1 MATWQGYH
9 PRLGKKMKPAFF
21 GSSACQLF
29 GIHEPP
35 RAAAIRNTAVLLCY
49 PGVQEYNMAH
59 WAFRRLSSMLAR
71 EGIHVLRFDWSGTGD
86 SWGRPADGTMAQWV
100 SDVESA
106 AQELRDASGAESVS
120 IVGLRLGAT
129 IATLAC
135 SKETLADDLVLWE
148 PVIEGS
154 RYIAGLESADTR
166 ENRRL
171 LHHGAT
177 RRNELVGFPF
187 GEGLRSTI
195 ERIDLCG
202 SPPRGVK
209 RVLIVTESDTHKVRE
224 VERAFAAASID
235 TAYRCVP
242 ENASVTNA
250 GQPEAALL
258 ASRSLVAIADYLL
271 ARAAS

>member
-1 MATWQGYH
+1 
-9 PRLGKKMKPAFF
+9 MKPAFF

-35 RAAAIRNTAVLLCY
+35 RAAATRSRSVLLCY

-86 SWGRPADGTMAQWV
+86 SWGQPADVNVDQWID
-100 SDVESA
+100 DVGA
-106 AQELRDASGAESVS
+106 AARELRDASGADSVS

-135 SKETLADDLVLWE
+135 AKEPLADELVLWE

-154 RYIAGLESADTR
+154 RYVAGLEELDDR
-166 ENRRL
+166 ENRRF
-171 LHHGAT
+171 LHPGES

-187 GEGLRSTI
+187 RQQVRSSVD
-195 ERIDLCG
+195 RIDLYG

-209 RVLIVTESDTHKVRE
+209 RVLIVTESDTPKIRQL
-224 VERAFAAASID
+224 ERAFADASIE

-242 ENASVTNA
+242 EDAGVTNA
-250 GQPEAALL
+250 GQADSALL
-258 ASRSLVAIADYLL
+258 ASRSLVAIADHLL
-271 ARAAS
+271 GRAAS

>member
-1 MATWQGYH
+1 
-9 PRLGKKMKPAFF
+9 MKPAFF

-35 RAAAIRNTAVLLCY
+35 RAATTRNTSVLLCY

-86 SWGRPADGTMAQWV
+86 SWGRGTDGSMEQWIQ
-100 SDVESA
+100 DVGSA
-106 AQELRDASGAESVS
+106 ARELRDASGAEAVT
-120 IVGLRLGAT
+120 IIGFRLGAT

-135 SKETLADDLVLWE
+135 GKESLADDLVLWE

-154 RYIAGLESADTR
+154 QYIAGLESVDTR

-171 LHHGAT
+171 LHHGPT

-187 GEGLRSTI
+187 RESLRSNLD
-195 ERIDLCG
+195 RIDLRTC
-202 SPPRGVK
+202 PPRGAK

-224 VERAFAAASID
+224 VERSFAAASID

-242 ENASVTNA
+242 ENAAASNI
-250 GQPEAALL
+250 GQPESAML
-258 ASRSLVAIADYLL
+258 ASRSLVAIAEYVVSRED
-271 ARAAS
+271 S